1 MQEKQQKTR
10 KKDQKEIKK
19 LALKTSELKSTLPRK
34 SVKEEVAIAPE
45 TVEAMTKTMYE
56 GKAQMREIN
65 KTISDIELLNE
76 NIMEDL

>member
-1 MQEKQQKTR
+1 
-10 KKDQKEIKK
+10 
-19 LALKTSELKSTLPRK
+19 LKSTLPRK
-34 SVKEEVAIAPE
+34 SVKEEVAIAPG

>member
-1 MQEKQQKTR
+1 MQEKQQAKLY
-10 KKDQKEIKK
+10 QEEIKK

-34 SVKEEVAIAPE
+34 SVKEEVAIAPG